1 MIKYHDEGNIQKDEI
16 ILAYSS
22 ERAYNG
28 GGQWRQWTSGSREL
42 SDDILNLK
50 HRTGKT
56 NWKWDKAINS
66 QNLVLVTT
74 SSNKVIPSKPSEAM
88 CSNT

>member
-1 MIKYHDEGNIQKDEI
+1 MTVYF
-16 ILAYSS
+16 
-22 ERAYNG
+22 
-28 GGQWRQWTSGSREL
+28 WSREL
-42 SDDILNLK
+42 SDDILNPK
-50 HRTGKT
+50 HRAEKT
-56 NWKWDKAINS
+56 NWKWEKAINS